1 MLDEGR
7 IEPVA
12 TFGSL
17 GTTNLIVVPFACR
30 RFAVCKANQASCLVS
45 RLIPQ
50 LLTFTKQ
57 ALGRT
62 LSKGFGE
69 FVENRFAGVAERR
82 H

>member
-7 IEPVA
+7 IELVA

-17 GTTNLIVVPFACR
+17 GTTSRIVVPFACV
-30 RFAVCKANQASCLVS
+30 RFTVCKANQASCLVS

-50 LLTFTKQ
+50 LLTSIKQ
-57 ALGRT
+57 ALGRA

-69 FVENRFAGVAERR
+69 FVENRFAGVAERL